1 MYKFLSIGLFIL
13 IFSSC
18 QSDKKKEESRHI
30 NYFDIQTYFKEKA
43 SELAKKNAAIN
54 KQITVNKLTEWQKLK
69 IANWEDEL
77 SLFIKSDINKIAWK
91 NSYLKDST
99 ALKVIYTA
107 KDEQLKTKYPQIDW
121 KSMAGMRDK
130 LIHDYFGIDYDIVL
144 DAIANDIP
152 ELHHEIKRLLSIEN
166 NL

>member
-1 MYKFLSIGLFIL
+1 MYPSHLEFI
-13 IFSSC
+13 
-18 QSDKKKEESRHI
+18 KHI
-30 NYFDIQTYFKEKA
+30 
-43 SELAKKNAAIN
+43 
-54 KQITVNKLTEWQKLK
+54 
-69 IANWEDEL
+69 EDECVFL
-77 SLFIKSDINKIAWK
+77 
-91 NSYLKDST
+91 
-99 ALKVIYTA
+99 LKVILGKTQQQILDDEILCKA
-107 KDEQLKTKYPQIDW
+107 IVRSLEIIGEASKKVDEQLKTKYPQIDW